1 MSEKL
6 LPLFGNLTHGV
17 YVIGVSAMGRKNAFT
32 AAWVMQSSF
41 DPPMLALSINPAH
54 SSYPLLVAGGC
65 FTVNV
70 LGKQHREL
78 ALHFGTPRKEGKLAS
93 VNWREAGC
101 GAPVLVDALA
111 WFECSVA
118 GELASGDHVLVLGK
132 VVDGGLLDVEGIPLN
147 YSEVCGFDSS
157 SRLLPDKMKP

>member
-17 YVIGVSAMGRKNAFT
+17 YVIGVSAMGKKNAFT

-54 SSYPLLVAGGC
+54 SSYPLLVAGGS

-70 LGKQHREL
+70 LGKQHRAL
-78 ALHFGTPRKEGKLAS
+78 ALHFGTPRKQDKLAS

-101 GAPVLVDALA
+101 GAPVLVAALA
-111 WFECSVA
+111 WFECSVV

-132 VVDGGLLDVEGIPLN
+132 VVDGGLLDVEGSPL
-147 YSEVCGFDSS
+147 YYREVSGFDSS
-157 SRLLPDKMKP
+157 SHLLPDTIKP

>member
-17 YVIGVSAMGRKNAFT
+17 YVIGVSAMGKKNAFT

-54 SSYPLLVAGGC
+54 SSYPLLKAGGC

-78 ALHFGTPRKEGKLAS
+78 ALHFGTPRMEDKLAS
-93 VNWREAGC
+93 VNWREAEC
-101 GAPVLVDALA
+101 GAPILVDALA
-111 WFECSVA
+111 WFECTVA

-132 VVDGGLLDVEGIPLN
+132 VVDGGLLDVEGSPLY
-147 YSEVCGFDSS
+147 YSEFSGFDSS
-157 SRLLPDKMKP
+157 SHLLPDTIKP